1 MLCPTRIDDAL
12 KRLKSLFLEV
22 PKLSFSAEQAC
33 RMTRIDQETCLML
46 LLALLDTRFLE
57 RAPSGAFFLRVDECL
72 PEV

>member
-22 PKLSFSAEQAC
+22 PGLSFSAEQAC

-46 LLALLDTRFLE
+46 LLALLDTLSRAGTE
-57 RAPSGAFFLRVDECL
+57 RRVL
-72 PEV
+72 PEGG